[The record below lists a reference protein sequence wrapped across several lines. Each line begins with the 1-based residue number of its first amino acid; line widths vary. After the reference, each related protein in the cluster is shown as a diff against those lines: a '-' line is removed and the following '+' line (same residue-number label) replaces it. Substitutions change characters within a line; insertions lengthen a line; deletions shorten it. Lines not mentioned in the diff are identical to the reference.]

1 MSWILLAALLAQ
13 PTAGLQNL
21 DTPLADP
28 VNNVVELTKGD
39 VVPFDATCLDKPQAL
54 NVAKEVATLRA
65 ENKEMK
71 QSYVRPLLIAGLVVA
86 GLAAGIAAGYGISQ
100 ATRK

>member
-13 PTAGLQNL
+13 PVQPLQNL
-21 DTPLADP
+21 DAPLAEP
-28 VNNVVELTKGD
+28 TNNVVELSKGD

-71 QSYVRPLLIAGLVVA
+71 QSYVRPLLVVGAVVVA
-86 GLAAGIAAGYGISQ
+86 LGAGIAAGYGISQ
-100 ATRK
+100 ATKR